1 MVKAEAKEED
11 GVVLLDLKL
20 AKKHLR
26 VEEDYVE
33 DDELIELQI
42 ASALA
47 VAENYTSRKLVKGQ
61 LEIVTDSTDSITI
74 EKLSMNDTVEK
85 VELVEEGV
93 VSILLPASSYYT
105 SIMNAEVYTLKFK
118 EVELEEGQSI
128 KVTVSFGYTKKT
140 IPKPVIQAMLLT
152 IGDAY
157 EKREDRAQGNNSAA
171 NNLLRPYKKW
181 A

>member
-1 MVKAEAKEED
+1 MVKAEAKEEE

-61 LEIVTDSTDSITI
+61 LEIVTDSTSDVTI
-74 EKLSMNDTVEK
+74 EKKSMNDVLQGVE
-85 VELVEEGV
+85 VIEEGV
-93 VSILLPASSYYT
+93 DSIALPTSAYYVNVGN
-105 SIMNAEVYTLKFK
+105 SELYTVKFRDVVLNERQQLKI
-118 EVELEEGQSI
+118 V
-128 KVTVSFGYTKKT
+128 VDYGYTAKT
-140 IPKPVIQAMLLT
+140 LPKPIKQAMLLNV
-152 IGDAY
+152 GEAY
-157 EKREDRAQGNNSAA
+157 EKREDRAQGNNSAV
-171 NNLLRPYKKW
+171 NNLLRPYRKW
-181 A
+181 

>member
-1 MVKAEAKEED
+1 MVKAEVKEEE

-47 VAENYTSRKLVKGQ
+47 VAENYTGRRFAKGQ
-61 LEIVTDSTDSITI
+61 IEIVTDSTSYVTIEKKSMNDVVQGVEVIEEGIDSIT
-74 EKLSMNDTVEK
+74 
-85 VELVEEGV
+85 
-93 VSILLPASSYYT
+93 LPASAYYVNVDNSELYTVKFRDVVLTEGQQLKIVIDYGYT
-105 SIMNAEVYTLKFK
+105 SKTL
-118 EVELEEGQSI
+118 
-128 KVTVSFGYTKKT
+128 
-140 IPKPVIQAMLLT
+140 PKPIKQAMLLSV
-152 IGDAY
+152 GEAF
-157 EKREDRAQGNNSAA
+157 EKREDRAQGNNSAV